1 MYVVE
6 SDAFLDEGGAQAAGI
21 GELRLDD
28 EDEFPPMTIKTQWEK
43 KLPFMI
49 PQFSPFLW
57 SPILLNSH

>member
-28 EDEFPPMTIKTQWEK
+28 EDEFPPMTIKTQ
-43 KLPFMI
+43 
-49 PQFSPFLW
+49 
-57 SPILLNSH
+57 